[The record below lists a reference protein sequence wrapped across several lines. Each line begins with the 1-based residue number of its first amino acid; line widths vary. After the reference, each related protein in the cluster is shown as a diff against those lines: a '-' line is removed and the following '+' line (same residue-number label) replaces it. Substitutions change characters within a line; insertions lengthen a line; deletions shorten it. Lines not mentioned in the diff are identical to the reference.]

1 MEINTEMNTEQ
12 GETLKEIVK
21 QYYGAGSQVDRSIID
36 ECIKNVEAGGLLDKC
51 RKVVAE
57 QERKRIHIRKMY
69 VIKVACTIA
78 VLFVMLFAFGFAMRS
93 RHLNDIKSEDKSRPP
108 EEVPDE
114 HVIVDKSDAVVV
126 PKLFYWSHPY
136 ISTNPYPACQFTI
149 TGETAYVTS
158 FINGEADDMITGMT
172 VYLEK
177 YIDDSW
183 HTYVSW
189 VHYGGRKQENTDS
202 IHVEHGLYRVRM
214 TVKISLPDGYADLF
228 DMTGNVMLFWW

>member
-1 MEINTEMNTEQ
+1 MRN
-12 GETLKEIVK
+12 ETNESVKNAIK
-21 QYYGAGSQVDRSIID
+21 QYYNDGKDIVSDEEVEEMIKSI
-36 ECIKNVEAGGLLDKC
+36 ESTGFLDKC
-51 RKVVAE
+51 RDVME
-57 QERKRIHIRKMY
+57 QQEKKRIHIRKMY

-78 VLFVMLFAFGFAMRS
+78 VLFVMLFAFGFAMRT
-93 RHLNDIKSEDKSRPP
+93 RHLNDIKSEDKSSPP

-183 HTYVSW
+183 HTYASW
-189 VHYGGRKQENTDS
+189 VHYGGRNQDNTDS

>member
-1 MEINTEMNTEQ
+1 VKINTEMNTEQ

-21 QYYGAGSQVDRSIID
+21 QYYGAGSQVDQNTID
-36 ECIKNVEAGGLLDKC
+36 ECIKNVEAKGFLDEC
-51 RKVVAE
+51 RKVVKE
-57 QERKRIHIRKMY
+57 QEKKRIHIGKLC
-69 VIKVACTIA
+69 INKVACVVVALSAI
-78 VLFVMLFAFGFAMRS
+78 LIGFGFAVRLKQMNDLRS
-93 RHLNDIKSEDKSRPP
+93 ENSIDRSQEGKDTYIR
-108 EEVPDE
+108 
-114 HVIVDKSDAVVV
+114 VDKPDAAVF
-126 PKLFYWSHPY
+126 PDFYWSHGY
-136 ISTNPYPACQFTI
+136 ISTNPYPACQLTI

-158 FINGEADDMITGMT
+158 LINGEADDMITGMT

-183 HTYVSW
+183 HTYASW
-189 VHYGGRKQENTDS
+189 VHYGGRNQENTDS